1 MIKTIIKVMLGI
13 FLGILLLYL
22 FIYFGGSDYLEAFG
36 NKTEKAG
43 KELKQY
49 EKSVKDAATT
59 VENTL
64 EKAKDKVKEKM
75 P

>member
-1 MIKTIIKVMLGI
+1 MIKTMIKIMLGI
-13 FLGILLLYL
+13 FLGIILLYL
-22 FIYFGGSDYLEAFG
+22 FIYLGGSDYLEAFG

-49 EKSVKDAATT
+49 EKSAKDAAVI
-59 VENTL
+59 VEKTL
-64 EKAKDKVKEKM
+64 ERAKDKVKEKM